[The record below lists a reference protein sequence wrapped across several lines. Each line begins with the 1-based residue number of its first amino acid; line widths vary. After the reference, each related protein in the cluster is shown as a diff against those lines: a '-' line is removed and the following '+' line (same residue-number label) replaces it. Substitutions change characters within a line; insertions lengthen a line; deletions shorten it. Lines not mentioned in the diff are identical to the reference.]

1 MALHCVWNTAATIS
15 GFLTLLMLPLWF
27 AFVAA
32 FLGILIG
39 LVVRKGRIIR
49 AHLQDEVLH
58 GQPHARGARS
68 RLLARSRSWRATFS
82 LGRRRGRRFVRTATR
97 LGLSKWH
104 AGARDGGPPANGERG
119 LDRPAAS
126 RALRAARRDGAGP
139 RAAAADAARVGARTC
154 AARRAYPPA
163 PPRRSAAAG
172 LASIAV
178 ASALRSDSLGA
189 LMLDARSL
197 LNAAVD
203 YIRRNPDELVRAAVN
218 AAGLRFG
225 VPLAALRYLSSQA
238 KLPRKAPKDIEIGS
252 SPPAIRISL
261 SVDAMGTPVRAS
273 AAIKIDEIDLSPEA
287 MRIGIKLSDVKL
299 ALIGDS
305 NAPVAT
311 LIKSGALDLSKPGNL
326 VKFLPKRPPA
336 IVEAD
341 EDRIVV
347 DLMKV
352 PAVASNEVLRRA
364 LAIVTPVVN
373 VRAVETDRDHLY
385 VALRASPRGLPRAF
399 AALRGAR

>member
-1 MALHCVWNTAATIS
+1 
-15 GFLTLLMLPLWF
+15 
-27 AFVAA
+27 
-32 FLGILIG
+32 
-39 LVVRKGRIIR
+39 
-49 AHLQDEVLH
+49 
-58 GQPHARGARS
+58 
-68 RLLARSRSWRATFS
+68 
-82 LGRRRGRRFVRTATR
+82 
-97 LGLSKWH
+97 
-104 AGARDGGPPANGERG
+104 
-119 LDRPAAS
+119 
-126 RALRAARRDGAGP
+126 
-139 RAAAADAARVGARTC
+139 
-154 AARRAYPPA
+154 
-163 PPRRSAAAG
+163 
-172 LASIAV
+172 
-178 ASALRSDSLGA
+178 
-189 LMLDARSL
+189 MLDARTL
-197 LNAAVD
+197 VNAAVD

-225 VPLAALRYLSSQA
+225 IPLAALRYLSSQA

-261 SVDAMGTPVRAS
+261 SVDAMGTAVRAS
-273 AAIKIDEIDLSPEA
+273 AAIKIDEIDLSPDA

-299 ALIGDS
+299 ALIGES
-305 NAPVAT
+305 TSPVAT

-347 DLMKV
+347 DLMMV
-352 PAVASNEVLRRA
+352 PAIAGNQGLRRL

-385 VALRASPRGLPRAF
+385 VAFRASPRGLPRAF

>member
-1 MALHCVWNTAATIS
+1 
-15 GFLTLLMLPLWF
+15 
-27 AFVAA
+27 
-32 FLGILIG
+32 
-39 LVVRKGRIIR
+39 
-49 AHLQDEVLH
+49 
-58 GQPHARGARS
+58 
-68 RLLARSRSWRATFS
+68 
-82 LGRRRGRRFVRTATR
+82 
-97 LGLSKWH
+97 
-104 AGARDGGPPANGERG
+104 
-119 LDRPAAS
+119 
-126 RALRAARRDGAGP
+126 
-139 RAAAADAARVGARTC
+139 
-154 AARRAYPPA
+154 
-163 PPRRSAAAG
+163 
-172 LASIAV
+172 
-178 ASALRSDSLGA
+178 
-189 LMLDARSL
+189 MLDARSL

-225 VPLAALRYLSSQA
+225 IPLAALRYLSAQA

-252 SPPAIRISL
+252 SPPALRISL
-261 SVDAMGTPVRAS
+261 SVDAMGTPLRAS

-287 MRIGIKLSDVKL
+287 LRIGIKLSDVKL

-341 EDRIVV
+341 DDRIVV
-347 DLMKV
+347 DLLMV
-352 PAVASNEVLRRA
+352 PAIAANEVLRRA